1 MKRFEVAALM
11 IALVAL
17 VSAVRAE
24 DEKPNPT
31 GTWKWEV
38 KFNDQTRE
46 MTLKLK
52 LDGDKLTGSMVGR
65 NGLETEI
72 EDAKFA
78 DGEVTFTVTRMR
90 NDQKFVTKY
99 NGKVSGDTIKG
110 KSESERNG
118 EKVSRDWEAKRAKE

>member
-1 MKRFEVAALM
+1 MKRFKVVAMM

-65 NGLETEI
+65 NGQETAI

-99 NGKVSGDTIKG
+99 NGKVSGDAIKG